1 MLTIIAIPGH
11 PSGLYNRFFRVR
23 EWRMSLSSPTRR
35 EVMAVLLAAPVA
47 GLAASPTQWT
57 LQQASEQIR
66 AKKISPE
73 ELTRTCL
80 DRIELLNPRL
90 NAFITVM
97 AEQAMTQ
104 ARAMEAELQTG
115 KWRGPLHGI
124 PIGLKDLFDT
134 AGVKTTC
141 ASAVFADR
149 IPSEDAEVVVRLKR
163 AGAVLI
169 GKQNMHEFAYGATSV
184 PSHFGPVHNPWN
196 PGRIAGGSSGGS
208 AAAVAAG
215 LCFGALGSDTGGSI
229 RQPAAYCG
237 ITGIKPTYGRV
248 STRGVV
254 PLSWSLDHVG
264 PLCRNAADAALL
276 LEAIAGYDSLEPN
289 SVDYPVERY
298 SMAMR
303 AKTSALRTGV
313 VRRPFFEQLD
323 PQIETAV
330 NTALEVIAKLTA
342 GIGDAQLPT
351 YPTLPITGAE
361 AYAFHLPY
369 FSKTPELYQPMTR
382 QRIAGGATVT
392 AAAYI
397 EARRELDRLRRSVG
411 SVFSNVDLLIT
422 PTSPLPQMTIEEG
435 AIPEVPPPG
444 AVSLSLRNTYPFD
457 IFGLPTV
464 SIPCGFARD
473 GMPIGLQITGP
484 RFGESRV
491 LALAHAYQQMTDW
504 HLRRPSV

>member
-1 MLTIIAIPGH
+1 
-11 PSGLYNRFFRVR
+11 
-23 EWRMSLSSPTRR
+23 MSFSSPTRR
-35 EVMAVLLAAPVA
+35 EALAALLAVPVA
-47 GLAASPTQWT
+47 GLAASPPQWT

-66 AKKISPE
+66 AKKISPV

-97 AEQAMTQ
+97 AEQALAQ
-104 ARAMEAELQTG
+104 ARALEAELHSG

-149 IPSEDAEVVVRLKR
+149 IPTEDAEVVMRLKR

-169 GKQNMHEFAYGATSV
+169 GKQNMHEFAYGSTSV

-196 PGRIAGGSSGGS
+196 VGRIAGGSSGGS

-215 LCFGALGSDTGGSI
+215 LGFGALGSDTGGSI
-229 RQPAAYCG
+229 RQPSAYCG
-237 ITGIKPTYGRV
+237 ITGLKPTYGRV

-254 PLSWSLDHVG
+254 PLAWSNDHVG
-264 PLCRNAADAALL
+264 PLCRTAGDAALL
-276 LEAIAGYDSLEPN
+276 LEAIAGYDPLEPN

-303 AKTSALRTGV
+303 AKTSTVRIGV

-323 PQIETAV
+323 PEIEAAV
-330 NTALEVIAKLTA
+330 DSALQTIAKLTA
-342 GIGDAQLPT
+342 GISEAQLPT
-351 YPTLPITGAE
+351 YQRLPITGPE
-361 AYAFHLPY
+361 AYAFHQPY
-369 FSKTPELYQPMTR
+369 FTKTPELYQPMTR
-382 QRIAGGATVT
+382 QLLAEGATVST
-392 AAAYI
+392 TAYI
-397 EARRELDRLRRSVG
+397 EARRELARLRRSVG
-411 SVFSNVDLLIT
+411 SAFSSVDLLIT
-422 PTSPLPQMTIEEG
+422 PTSPLPQMTIEQG

-444 AVSLSLRNTYPFD
+444 AVARSLRNTQPFD
-457 IFGLPTV
+457 IFGLPTI
-464 SIPCGFARD
+464 SIPCGFTRD
-473 GMPIGLQITGP
+473 GMPIGFQIAGP

-491 LALAHAYQQMTDW
+491 LALAHAYQQVTDW
-504 HLRRPSV
+504 HTRRPPV